1 MNTRY
6 VTFILR
12 LRLDDQK
19 PEDVPGDK
27 ICGSL
32 HSLHNVGLQ
41 EILYFDSLV
50 KLEQALYKLVIQE
63 KNEE

>member
-1 MNTRY
+1 MQTRY

-19 PEDVPGDK
+19 PEDFPVDK

-32 HSLHNVGLQ
+32 CSIGLQ
-41 EILYFDSLV
+41 ETRYFDSLT
-50 KLEQALYKLVIQE
+50 KLQQALHQLVIQE
-63 KNEE
+63 KNEKRF

>member
-1 MNTRY
+1 MHTRY

-19 PEDVPGDK
+19 SEEPSGDK

-32 HSLHNVGLQ
+32 CSIDLQ
-41 EILYFDSLV
+41 EIRYFDSFR
-50 KLEQALYKLVIQE
+50 KLEQALQQLVIQE
-63 KNEE
+63 KNRE